1 LENNHD
7 NKDYKNL
14 LKWDNENGKDDRNE
28 DEARKKS
35 KKVLKREAKEQQK
48 QRKLEI
54 IRERRKSRI
63 TKKGRILII
72 TGVAV
77 AAVALAAWVL
87 FGYFGIWLDLTRTL
101 VRAGDTRVSTAE
113 LNEYMQFLKNQN
125 PESIPP
131 EGDEQYTVL
140 QQNILDSI
148 IVLKVLKSYGEN
160 NGITVSQ
167 EDLEAEYVK
176 IIANYPSEEDFN
188 NDLKAKKINRSFLD
202 EQLENQIIRDRIFNK
217 VTEDISV
224 TDEEVL
230 NYYNENSVELF
241 TVPEQAKVSHILIK
255 FNIPEGQELNDAIK
269 KEAKDKISE
278 VQEQLSDGGDF
289 AELAIKYSE
298 DTVSAPNGG
307 DIGFISAG
315 QTVPEFEE
323 VAFALETGKYS
334 EIVET
339 YYGYHLITVTER
351 NEAYVKSFDEVEET
365 IKNYL
370 LSNKQMEKWQEFI
383 TELMESIEIDYKTAL
398 KGQLKDVPETVT
410 DTADSGI
417 SE

>member
-1 LENNHD
+1 LENNQD

-14 LKWDNENGKDDRNE
+14 LKWDADNAMDEKKEDDS
-28 DEARKKS
+28 RKKS

-48 QRKLEI
+48 QRTIEI
-54 IRERRKSRI
+54 IKERRKSRI
-63 TKKGRILII
+63 TKKGRVLII
-72 TGVAV
+72 AGAAVAV
-77 AAVALAAWVL
+77 VALAAWIL

-101 VRAGDTRVSTAE
+101 ARAGDTRVSTAE

-125 PESIPP
+125 PESVPP

-148 IVLKVLKSYGEN
+148 IVLKVLKSYSEKN
-160 NGITVSQ
+160 NITVNN
-167 EDLEAEYVK
+167 EDIEAEYVK

-202 EQLENQIIRDRIFNK
+202 EQLKNQIIRDRVFNK
-217 VTEDISV
+217 VTKDVTV
-224 TDEEVL
+224 TDEEIL
-230 NYYNENSVELF
+230 NYYNDNLDELF
-241 TVPEQAKVSHILIK
+241 TVPEQVRVSHILIK
-255 FNIPEGQELNDAIK
+255 FNIPEGSELNDAIK

-278 VQEQLSDGGDF
+278 VQKQLSDGGDF
-289 AELAIKYSE
+289 AELAKKYSE
-298 DTVSAPNGG
+298 DTASAPNGG

-323 VAFALETGKYS
+323 AAFALETGKYS

-365 IKNYL
+365 IKTYL

-383 TELMESIEIDYKTAL
+383 TELMESIEIEYKTAL
-398 KGQLKDVPETVT
+398 KGQLTNIPGTAA
-410 DTADSGI
+410 DTAQNEM